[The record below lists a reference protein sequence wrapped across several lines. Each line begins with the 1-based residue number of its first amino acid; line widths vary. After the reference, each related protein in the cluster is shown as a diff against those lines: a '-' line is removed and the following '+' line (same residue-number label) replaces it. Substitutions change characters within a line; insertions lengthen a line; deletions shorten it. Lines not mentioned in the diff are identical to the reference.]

1 MTDRNDL
8 ARPRPDLAGRTGQ
21 NQPLDLATS
30 PLPIGRRRRGELD
43 ERRTDTSDKDLAG
56 EVKHTDHDE
65 LLARLEAATALAHL
79 MDTGTRIQL
88 SLALADALER
98 VAPEEGDR

>member
-1 MTDRNDL
+1 M
-8 ARPRPDLAGRTGQ
+8 
-21 NQPLDLATS
+21 
-30 PLPIGRRRRGELD
+30 
-43 ERRTDTSDKDLAG
+43 AG